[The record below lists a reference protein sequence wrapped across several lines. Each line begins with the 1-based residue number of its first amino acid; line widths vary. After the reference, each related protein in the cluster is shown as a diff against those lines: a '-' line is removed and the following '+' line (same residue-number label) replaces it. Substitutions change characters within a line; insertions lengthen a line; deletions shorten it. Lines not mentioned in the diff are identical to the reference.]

1 MRHHNKNRKFGRTTN
16 QRHALMKSL
25 ACSLIRDERI
35 NTTEAKAKE
44 IRPFI
49 EKIVTHGKTDTV
61 SSRRFISSKIGSE
74 ELANKLVS
82 EISTKYADRNGGY
95 TRIIK
100 LPLRKTDAS
109 KMARI
114 EFV

>member
-1 MRHHNKNRKFGRTTN
+1 
-16 QRHALMKSL
+16 MKSL